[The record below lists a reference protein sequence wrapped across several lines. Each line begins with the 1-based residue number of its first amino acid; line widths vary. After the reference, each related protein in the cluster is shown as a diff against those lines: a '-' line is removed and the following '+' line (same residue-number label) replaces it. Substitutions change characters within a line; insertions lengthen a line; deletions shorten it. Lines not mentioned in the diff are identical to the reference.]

1 MKINNRDVEH
11 DIEKIFPNRWSPRA
25 MSGEKINDK
34 ELMKLFEAAR
44 WAPSSSNIQPWRFV
58 YARRDSKEWDKFF
71 NALMEFNQQWCKNA
85 AVLILAVSKQKNEE
99 GKDLTTS
106 SFDTGA
112 ACENLALQ
120 GSMMGLVIHGMAG
133 FDYKKAREALDIPE
147 DYKIEAMIAV
157 GKKGNKNDLPEFLK
171 EREVLSGRNK
181 VESFI
186 FEGKFRL

>member
-11 DIEKIFPNRWSPRA
+11 DIERIFPNRWSPRA
-25 MSGEKINDK
+25 MSGEKISDK
-34 ELMKLFEAAR
+34 DLMKLFEAAR
-44 WAPSSSNIQPWRFV
+44 WAPSCSNIQPWRFV
-58 YARRDSKEWDKFF
+58 YAKRSSKEWDKFF

>member
-25 MSGEKINDK
+25 MSGEKISDK
-34 ELMKLFEAAR
+34 DLMKLFEAAR

-58 YARRDSKEWDKFF
+58 YARRNSKEWDKFF

-171 EREVLSGRNK
+171 EREVLSGRNE

>member
-25 MSGEKINDK
+25 MSGEKISDK
-34 ELMKLFEAAR
+34 DLMKLFEAAR
-44 WAPSSSNIQPWRFV
+44 WAPSCSNIQPWRFV
-58 YARRDSKEWDKFF
+58 YAKRSSKEWDKFF
-71 NALMEFNQQWCKNA
+71 NVLMEFNQQWCKNA

-181 VESFI
+181 VESFV

>member
-25 MSGEKINDK
+25 MSGEKISDK
-34 ELMKLFEAAR
+34 DLMKLFEAAR

-58 YARRDSKEWDKFF
+58 YAKRSSKEWDKFF